1 MRLQELI
8 KGILVD
14 IVFVLLQKLSE
25 IQFIFSDRN
34 HVELFC
40 FRCMVNALADLRFN
54 LILKFNVNFV
64 NVSQFQ
70 LSNPSTE

>member
-40 FRCMVNALADLRFN
+40 FRRMVNALADLRFN